1 MRLKRSVCSAFCSL
15 PAIVIAGLM
24 ATSAQA
30 QVPVVDSQPSGSN
43 ASVENQQEQPKV
55 ESAPVEQTATGG
67 TAHMLNL
74 VDELRQEIMTLRGQ
88 VEEQAYQIKQ
98 LQQENRD
105 RYLDLDQ
112 RISRLGE
119 SSGSTPAT
127 AGRSAGSPV
136 TLPAIGSKPPVKS
149 SGARE
154 EAAYQAAFSLIK
166 DKRFDD
172 AVVALQKLLKDY
184 PRGQFSDNAQYWL
197 GEVQMA
203 QGKYK
208 EAQGDFQ
215 TLIDS
220 YPDSPKVPDAAYK
233 LGRILDLQGEK
244 TAAKKR
250 LESVISQYP
259 GSAAARLSDTY
270 LRNMSGS

>member
-1 MRLKRSVCSAFCSL
+1 MRLKRSFCSAFYSL
-15 PAIVIAGLM
+15 PAIALAGLM
-24 ATSAQA
+24 ASHVQA

-43 ASVENQQEQPKV
+43 DSVEVSQVQPQV
-55 ESAPVEQTATGG
+55 ESATVQPAAGG
-67 TAHMLNL
+67 TAHLLNL

-88 VEEQAYQIKQ
+88 VEEQSYQIKQ

-119 SSGSTPAT
+119 SSGT
-127 AGRSAGSPV
+127 APVAAGSSKRSPV
-136 TLPAIGSKPPVKS
+136 ILPAIGSKPSVS
-149 SGARE
+149 QSDTRE

-172 AVVALQKLLKDY
+172 AVVALNQLLKDY
-184 PRGQFSDNAQYWL
+184 PKGQFSDNAQYWL

-215 TLIDS
+215 ALIDA
-220 YPDSPKVPDAAYK
+220 YPDSPKVPDATYK

-244 TAAKKR
+244 AAAKKR

-270 LRNMSGS
+270 LRNMSGT

>member
-1 MRLKRSVCSAFCSL
+1 
-15 PAIVIAGLM
+15 
-24 ATSAQA
+24 
-30 QVPVVDSQPSGSN
+30 
-43 ASVENQQEQPKV
+43 
-55 ESAPVEQTATGG
+55 
-67 TAHMLNL
+67 MLNL

-119 SSGSTPAT
+119 SSGSAPASV
-127 AGRSAGSPV
+127 RSSSSLPV
-136 TLPAIGSKPPVKS
+136 TLPAIGSKPPVS
-149 SGARE
+149 QSDSRE

-172 AVVALQKLLKDY
+172 AVVALSALLKDY
-184 PRGQFSDNAQYWL
+184 PKGQFSDNAQYWL

-215 TLIDS
+215 ALIDD
-220 YPDSPKVPDAAYK
+220 YPKSPKVPDATYK

-244 TAAKKR
+244 EAARKR